1 MKHLQIHWPQDM
13 REETQDRREFSHWC
27 EAAASL
33 DQKKPEKKRNTKQK
47 DNSNEDKRRT
57 ES

>member
-1 MKHLQIHWPQDM
+1 M
-13 REETQDRREFSHWC
+13 REDIQDRREFSDWC

-47 DNSNEDKRRT
+47 DNSNDNEQ
-57 ES
+57 